1 MNNVV
6 LETDRDRRAVL
17 LDSYNR
23 SVYGMKLDLQSGH
36 VRSRYDNGA

>member
-6 LETDRDRRAVL
+6 LKIDRDRRTLGSPIVV
-17 LDSYNR
+17 
-23 SVYGMKLDLQSGH
+23 VYGMKFNRQSGH